1 MIIGHASI
9 EMIKNNEYWDWV
21 VKKADPSTL
30 YKFDIQFDYKVV
42 VIFLNGDESPTD
54 GDLYKMVSCIIE
66 DILRTYSDY
75 GANDAM
81 IDYTYNDY
89 VTDMNQILSKL
100 GNVLNEH
107 KRGFIFT
114 RDWLKKHYKFAV
126 NCMYGAS
133 ASEAVG
139 TAMKIA
145 QEINKEANKTTEN
158 VANDYFK
165 VKMTT
170 SKPDISETMTSPEND
185 YPLGTMMGNTMDS
198 NKFMA
203 IVQSEAGKY
212 NSIYDAFT
220 YQSDP
225 VSWGDFIWGRSDDT
239 YYILHLDSGIT
250 ISFYKHIGRG
260 IEFSKPLK
268 DTEVRTFFRLFFEN
282 VNDWVQKNNIKL

>member
-9 EMIKNNEYWDWV
+9 EMIKNKEYWDWV

-30 YKFDIQFDYKVV
+30 YKFDISFKQKVV
-42 VIFLNGDESPTD
+42 IVCLNGDESSAD
-54 GDLYKMVSCIIE
+54 SDLYKTVSCIIAT
-66 DILRTYSDY
+66 ILRAYRDNEDLNTVNDYSHSDY
-75 GANDAM
+75 M
-81 IDYTYNDY
+81 
-89 VTDMNQILSKL
+89 TDMNHILFNLGHKL
-100 GNVLNEH
+100 SED
-107 KRGFIFT
+107 KRR
-114 RDWLKKHYKFAV
+114 RDWLKERYKFAV

-198 NKFMA
+198 NKFMV

-212 NSIYDAFT
+212 NSIYDAFS

-225 VSWGDFIWGRSDDT
+225 VSWGDFIWGRNDDT

>member
-30 YKFDIQFDYKVV
+30 YKFDISFKQKVV
-42 VIFLNGDESPTD
+42 IVCLNGDESSAD
-54 GDLYKMVSCIIE
+54 SDLYKTVSCIIAT
-66 DILRTYSDY
+66 ILRAYRDNEDLNTVNDYSHSDY
-75 GANDAM
+75 M
-81 IDYTYNDY
+81 
-89 VTDMNQILSKL
+89 TDMNHILFNLGHKL
-100 GNVLNEH
+100 SED
-107 KRGFIFT
+107 KRR
-114 RDWLKKHYKFAV
+114 RDWLKKRYKFAV

-133 ASEAVG
+133 ASEAAG

-165 VKMTT
+165 FKMTT

-185 YPLGTMMGNTMDS
+185 YPLGTMMGNTMDRD
-198 NKFMA
+198 KFRA
-203 IVQSEAGKY
+203 IVESEAGKDDGIY
-212 NSIYDAFT
+212 NAFS
-220 YQSDP
+220 YQPGP
-225 VSWGDFIWGRSDDT
+225 VSWGDFIWGRNDDT